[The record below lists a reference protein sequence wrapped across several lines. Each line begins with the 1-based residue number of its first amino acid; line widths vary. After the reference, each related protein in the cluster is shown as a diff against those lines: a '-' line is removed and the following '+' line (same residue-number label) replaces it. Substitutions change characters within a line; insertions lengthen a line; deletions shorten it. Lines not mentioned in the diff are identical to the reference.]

1 MQEAR
6 DERIE
11 ETERGCEVTRNP
23 NLYVWL
29 DQAMYFWS
37 CKNLLQKARKRVYD
51 VGKERML

>member
-1 MQEAR
+1 MQEAK

-11 ETERGCEVTRNP
+11 ETERGCEGSRDP
-23 NLYVWL
+23 DLYVWL
-29 DQAMYFWS
+29 DQPIFWS

>member
-11 ETERGCEVTRNP
+11 EIGRGCGGPRDP
-23 NLYVWL
+23 DLYVWL
-29 DQAMYFWS
+29 DQPIFWS

-51 VGKERML
+51 VGKKRML

>member
-11 ETERGCEVTRNP
+11 ETERGCEGTRDP
-23 NLYVWL
+23 DLYVWL

-37 CKNLLQKARKRVYD
+37 CKNLLQEARKRV
-51 VGKERML
+51 